1 MNQSARILIVDDD
14 PFGTQLLITLL
25 GFEGYQGFR
34 PDELA
39 NPLASVEQHR
49 PDLVIMDVRLRSLDG
64 VALLQ
69 QLRSLPDPDVA
80 TTPVLMMSAEDHRRR
95 CQLAGAN
102 GFIEKP
108 FDRSMLLA
116 TIEQI
121 LEGSLS
127 RSETDRQ

>member
-1 MNQSARILIVDDD
+1 MAARET
-14 PFGTQLLITLL
+14 FLIT
-25 GFEGYQGFR
+25 
-34 PDELA
+34 
-39 NPLASVEQHR
+39 
-49 PDLVIMDVRLRSLDG
+49 
-64 VALLQ
+64 
-69 QLRSLPDPDVA
+69 
-80 TTPVLMMSAEDHRRR
+80 
-95 CQLAGAN
+95 GAN

>member
-80 TTPVLMMSAEDHRRR
+80 TTPVLLLCALMAVTALLRF
-95 CQLAGAN
+95 CWLAL
-102 GFIEKP
+102 P
-108 FDRSMLLA
+108 PPVV
-116 TIEQI
+116 
-121 LEGSLS
+121 
-127 RSETDRQ
+127 